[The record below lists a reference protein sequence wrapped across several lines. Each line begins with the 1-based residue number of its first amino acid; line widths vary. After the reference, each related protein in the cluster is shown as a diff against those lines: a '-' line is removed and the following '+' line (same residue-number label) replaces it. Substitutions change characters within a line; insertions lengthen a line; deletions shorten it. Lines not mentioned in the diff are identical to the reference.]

1 MNLLQTL
8 GDALVKFIGRMNWT
22 LKNGITPEEELKIKS
37 LLAKDYYVVLTRN
50 KAHLA
55 AYAIS
60 FGDFL
65 TTGKFGYWAHGLMN
79 FEDTVKTCDDFR
91 LVDAT
96 QDGDDD
102 DFTLIQSTGPGVAYA
117 TFPEVFT
124 CSSAVLLKPKNMPI
138 EDWTLILDKAKTEIG
153 KPYDT
158 LYDMSQDLKLSCV
171 ELVRQALMADPTYYT
186 NFAKFEA
193 MVQKYK
199 RITPQMLYD
208 CGDFEVAYEVK
219 H

>member
-1 MNLLQTL
+1 MTLLSNIE
-8 GDALVKFIGRMNWT
+8 DVFVKFIGRMNWT
-22 LKNGITPEEELKIKS
+22 LKNGLTLDEQQIIREKLTT
-37 LLAKDYYVVLTRN
+37 DYYVILTRN
-50 KAHLA
+50 KSHLA

-79 FEDTVKTCDDFR
+79 FEDKVNGDSDFK
-91 LVDAT
+91 LVNT
-96 QDGDDD
+96 YGD

-117 TFPEVFT
+117 TFLDVFT
-124 CSSAVLLKPKNMPI
+124 CSSAVLLKPKHMPI
-138 EDWTLILDKAKTEIG
+138 DAWSAILDKAKTELG

-158 LYDMSQDLKLSCV
+158 LYDMSQDQKLSCV
-171 ELVRQALMADPTYYT
+171 ELVRQALMADPTYAT
-186 NFAKFEA
+186 NFANFEA

-208 CGDFEVAYEVK
+208 CDDFEVAYEIR